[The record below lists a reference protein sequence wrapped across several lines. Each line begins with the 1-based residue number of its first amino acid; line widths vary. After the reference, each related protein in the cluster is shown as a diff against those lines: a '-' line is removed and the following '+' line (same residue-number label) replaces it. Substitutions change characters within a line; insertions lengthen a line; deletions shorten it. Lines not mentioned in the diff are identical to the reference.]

1 MLYIGFMKRLR
12 PYAQVHILEISEE
25 KMKENPSPAEKEKI
39 LSQEGERLLRQVPD
53 GSYLIVL
60 DVYGKES
67 SSEELAAR
75 IDALGL
81 QGQSNITF
89 LIGGAFGLSREV
101 RAAAK
106 ERLSFSRMDKEEK
119 FNLVIVTGMS
129 GSGKTQA
136 CRYMEDLGYFC
147 VDNLPPVFIP
157 KFAELCAHSA
167 GHGVEPDVHDIC
179 IFLSQREIQ

>member
-1 MLYIGFMKRLR
+1 MNINIVAAGKIKERYLAEGIAEFMKRLR

-106 ERLSFSRMDKEEK
+106 ERLSFSRMTFTHQIVRLLLVEQIYRAFKINRGEK
-119 FNLVIVTGMS
+119 
-129 GSGKTQA
+129 
-136 CRYMEDLGYFC
+136 Y
-147 VDNLPPVFIP
+147 
-157 KFAELCAHSA
+157 HW
-167 GHGVEPDVHDIC
+167 
-179 IFLSQREIQ
+179 